1 MVSASIIDYKVGNI
15 FSMNQALNQAG
26 FKTVITADPKQIRGS
41 DAVILPGVGNF
52 SVASRNLEP
61 LADFI
66 REAVDEGVPLLG
78 SCLGMQL
85 LFERSDE
92 GNGDGLGFIEGSVVR
107 FSGSLKTPHMG
118 WNTLQVVKD
127 CELLEGLD
135 GEYMYFV
142 HSYYPQPKNDNVT
155 AAVTEYGVD
164 FTSMVAKDNIYGAQF
179 HPEKSGP
186 AGFRLLENFAG
197 MVKR

>member
-61 LADFI
+61 LAEFI

-92 GNGDGLGFIEGSVVR
+92 GNGDGLGFIEGGVVR

-142 HSYYPQPKNDNVT
+142 HSYYPQPKDDSVT

-179 HPEKSGP
+179 HPEKSGS

-197 MVKR
+197 IVKR

>member
-26 FKTVITADPKQIRGS
+26 FKTVITADPEQIRGS

-61 LADFI
+61 LAEFI

-92 GNGDGLGFIEGSVVR
+92 GDGDGLGFMEGSVVR

-142 HSYYPQPKNDNVT
+142 HSYYPQPKDDNVT
-155 AAVTEYGVD
+155 AAVTDYGVD

>member
-15 FSMNQALNQAG
+15 FSMNQALTQAG
-26 FKTVITADPKQIRGS
+26 FKTVITADPEQIRGS

-61 LADFI
+61 LAEFI

-92 GNGDGLGFIEGSVVR
+92 GEGDGLGFMEGSVVR

-142 HSYYPQPKNDNVT
+142 HSYYPQPKDDNVT
-155 AAVTEYGVD
+155 AAVTDYGVD